1 MICLISISRRCSV
14 KKTKQKMFTKQE
26 WSWIFY
32 DWANSAYSI
41 FIATVLPIFASSVA
55 RVSGID
61 SVTHTANW
69 GYTSAIACVLVAL
82 SSPILG
88 TLADYKGVRKRFFI
102 AFFLLGVLSTG
113 IIPIANSYIAVLIIY
128 GITNFGFAGANVF
141 YDAFLLDVT
150 TNDRMDKV
158 SSWGFGMGYI
168 GGSTIPFLV
177 TIALNLFGERIGVD
191 GTMTMQI
198 SCFLTAIWWAL
209 FTLPLIFNV
218 KQISGI
224 EREPHMVANSFKRLG
239 HTLKNIKKHKF
250 LFIFLIAYFFY
261 IDGVGTIIKM
271 ATTYGDALGIDST
284 ALMVGLLITQVVA
297 FPCAII
303 YGKLASRF
311 SSKKMILVGIVTYFA
326 VCVVGYFM
334 KSATEFYILAGL
346 VGTAQGGIQAL
357 SRSYFGKAIP
367 DKRQAGEFFGFF
379 SIFSKFESVLGTFL
393 MSTVI
398 TLTNNINLGVVS
410 ILLTFI
416 IGGTLML
423 FVPDD
428 KNLEQAKAITE

>member
-198 SCFLTAIWWAL
+198 SCFLTAIWWAV
-209 FTLPLIFNV
+209 FTLPL
-218 KQISGI
+218 
-224 EREPHMVANSFKRLG
+224 P
-239 HTLKNIKKHKF
+239 
-250 LFIFLIAYFFY
+250 
-261 IDGVGTIIKM
+261 
-271 ATTYGDALGIDST
+271 
-284 ALMVGLLITQVVA
+284 LLPT
-297 FPCAII
+297 
-303 YGKLASRF
+303 
-311 SSKKMILVGIVTYFA
+311 
-326 VCVVGYFM
+326 
-334 KSATEFYILAGL
+334 
-346 VGTAQGGIQAL
+346 
-357 SRSYFGKAIP
+357 
-367 DKRQAGEFFGFF
+367 
-379 SIFSKFESVLGTFL
+379 
-393 MSTVI
+393 
-398 TLTNNINLGVVS
+398 
-410 ILLTFI
+410 
-416 IGGTLML
+416 
-423 FVPDD
+423 
-428 KNLEQAKAITE
+428 